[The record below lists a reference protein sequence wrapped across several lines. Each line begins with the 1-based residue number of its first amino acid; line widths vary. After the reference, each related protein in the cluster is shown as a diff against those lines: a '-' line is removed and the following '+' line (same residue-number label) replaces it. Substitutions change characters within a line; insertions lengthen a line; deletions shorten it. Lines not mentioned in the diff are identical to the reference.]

1 MSTTDQWKKT
11 LRWTA
16 GITACFFVIYASAVA
31 VQLLVNAA
39 RWAEGPSALPPEML
53 SNFLQ
58 MLVLG
63 PFLFSIPVF
72 VISLVVVRLVCAFM
86 GKWKPPF
93 ANAGE
98 DRTVQEAE
106 TVILIGSGSDPDG
119 QIVSFAWEQLSG
131 PTVTLSEPN
140 TVQPSFVTPSVSAN
154 TTFRFRLTVTDI
166 CGFFLILGT
175 ATAVLPWL

>member
-1 MSTTDQWKKT
+1 MRTTDQWKTT

-31 VQLLVNAA
+31 VQLLVNAP
-39 RWAEGPSALPPEML
+39 RWAEGLSALPPEML

-86 GKWKPPF
+86 GKWNPRF
-93 ANAGE
+93 ADAC
-98 DRTVQEAE
+98 AE
-106 TVILIGSGSDPDG
+106 T
-119 QIVSFAWEQLSG
+119 
-131 PTVTLSEPN
+131 
-140 TVQPSFVTPSVSAN
+140 
-154 TTFRFRLTVTDI
+154 
-166 CGFFLILGT
+166 
-175 ATAVLPWL
+175 